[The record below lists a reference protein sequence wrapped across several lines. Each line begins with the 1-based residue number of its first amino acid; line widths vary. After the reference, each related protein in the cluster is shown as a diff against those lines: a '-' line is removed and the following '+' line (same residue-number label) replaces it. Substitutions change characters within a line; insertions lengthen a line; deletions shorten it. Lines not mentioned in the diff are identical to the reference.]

1 MSGLEPRTLSSESRT
16 LPLRHTTPHYVIGKI
31 EVSQGFGRVPSASSA
46 MGDKSI
52 SVSYRRPQCIVKAY
66 NEEEGSQRVPL
77 KDARVI
83 TTAVVSSY
91 MTRIAFTTSSEIP
104 ILELVTST
112 QTGVGVA
119 SRTDNIGA

>member
-1 MSGLEPRTLSSESRT
+1 MSGLEPKFRVAYSAA
-16 LPLRHTTPHYVIGKI
+16 TPYDPT
-31 EVSQGFGRVPSASSA
+31 VSQGFGRVPSASSA
-46 MGDKSI
+46 TGDKSI

-91 MTRIAFTTSSEIP
+91 MARIAFTTSSGIP
-104 ILELVTST
+104 IFVTST